1 MDVYGKQLAPL
12 MHEIA
17 KRRGVQNIDLNG
29 SFFQRAIGRAMLS
42 NWKNI
47 PEKGKKS

>member
-12 MHEIA
+12 LDEIA
-17 KRRGVQNIDLNG
+17 TRRGVQNIDPNG

-42 NWKNI
+42 NWNNKAD
-47 PEKGKKS
+47 KGK